1 MHIAFGA
8 TPVEF
13 YRYRE
18 AFARDIFMEVDRN
31 NDTIRTFES
40 MVAKTFKRDPDNHT
54 TYGIKTSNGV
64 MIYVTCS
71 DSKYYIGTSVEVKD
85 W

>member
-1 MHIAFGA
+1 MNLGITA

-13 YRYRE
+13 YGYRE
-18 AFARDIFMEVDRN
+18 AFARDIFMEVDRT
-31 NDTIRTFES
+31 NDTIRTFEARA
-40 MVAKTFKRDPDNHT
+40 AKTLKRNPDNHT
-54 TYGIKTSNGV
+54 TYTIKTSNGI

-71 DSKYYIGTSVEVKD
+71 DSTYYIGTSVEVKS